1 MRASLGKLQRFLSKS
16 ALARTCA
23 LAVRNQAEC
32 ILAYYLGE
40 SADQGAN
47 GEELVVRHFAPHCQ
61 TFVDVGANAGA
72 WTAMWLRFAPAEYR
86 GVLFEPLPEM
96 HGECVRLF
104 ANIKGITVLNVA
116 AGEEEGTMALAID
129 KTFSET
135 SSLVGAVTNH
145 ESVFCPTQVRRLDK
159 ALLEQGMKHVDFL
172 KIDAEGFDSRVLKGA
187 RGLISA
193 RAIKTI
199 QFEYN
204 TMWADAG
211 STLTETTAW
220 LEQHGYKVFLL
231 RSDGLHKLDLA
242 LFGEF
247 YRYSN
252 FLGVSEAAM
261 PLARKIMARD

>member
-1 MRASLGKLQRFLSKS
+1 MRASLGKLQRFLSKC

-72 WTAMWLRFAPAEYR
+72 WTTMWLRFAPAECQ
-86 GVLFEPLPEM
+86 GILFEPLPEM
-96 HGECVRLF
+96 HNELVRLF
-104 ANIKGITVLNVA
+104 TKAKGITVLNAA
-116 AGEEEGTMALAID
+116 AGDEEGTMPLAVD
-129 KTFSET
+129 RTFSQT
-135 SSLVGAVTNH
+135 SSLVGAITDH
-145 ESVFCPTQVRRLDK
+145 EAIFCATQVRRLDK
-159 ALLEQGMKHVDFL
+159 VLLEHGMNQVDFL

-187 RGLISA
+187 IGLISN

-204 TMWADAG
+204 SMWADAG

-231 RSDGLHKLDLA
+231 RSDGLRKLDLA
-242 LFGEF
+242 VFGEF
-247 YRYSN
+247 YLYSN
-252 FLGVSEAAM
+252 FLAVSDEAM
-261 PLARKIMARD
+261 PLARAIMARD